1 MHRRGFFYQIAG
13 LATLPWWAKSAFADD
28 EVVGWKQVLTDQGIA
43 VWNRYEPGRDLPVF
57 KGIGNIDAGLFECLA
72 VLDDTPRFV
81 EWQYN
86 CVGARVLR
94 QLNEFDRIVYN
105 RTDAPWP
112 VSDRDVV
119 LQGAIEANLARKEVI
134 SRFGS
139 INSSL
144 QPVIDGVVRMP
155 RLRGMWKFVAL
166 DDRHTRATF
175 QIDADP
181 GGSLPDFVIERAS
194 RRLPLETIAGMRR
207 QTAKMRGRY
216 TAFLQ
221 KYDPASGGKI
231 PEQFLR

>member
-1 MHRRGFFYQIAG
+1 MQRRTFLMGLTG
-13 LATLPWWAKSAFADD
+13 LATLPWWARSAFADD
-28 EVVGWKQVLTDQGIA
+28 EVVGWKQVLIEQGIA

-72 VLDDTPRFV
+72 VMDDTARFT
-81 EWQYN
+81 EWQFN
-86 CVGARVLR
+86 CVGARILR

-119 LQGAIEANLARKEVI
+119 LQGTVEANLGRKEVI
-134 SRFGS
+134 SRFS
-139 INSSL
+139 AIASPL
-144 QPVIDGVVRMP
+144 QPQIDGVVRMP
-155 RLRGMWKFVAL
+155 RLRGFWKFVAL

-194 RRLPLETIAGMRR
+194 RRLPLETMAGLRR
-207 QTAKMRGRY
+207 QVAKMRGRY
-216 TAFLQ
+216 TPFLH
-221 KYDPASGGKI
+221 KYDPALGGKI
-231 PEQFLR
+231 PEQFLK